1 MPSPEASLVAR
12 TKSRGRRVY
21 SVMGDI
27 VAEHWAYRRQIFQ
40 LAWVDL
46 LKTYRGAALGWLWA
60 VIKPSVTIFV
70 YWFAFSFGLRGAGKG
85 EVSVNPPIVEYPF
98 FLWLIAGI
106 ICWFYIQEM
115 LTQGSTNFKRYDY
128 LVTKIRFPVS
138 TISTFVSIS
147 KLYVHLA
154 LLAIVAALFVAMG
167 YPLTIYVLQLPFYIV
182 LMFIFFTL
190 WSMFASLLSAMSKD
204 FANVVNSFVTAIFW
218 MSGILWDVNR
228 MAANHPTLTA
238 ILKFNPVTFFATGYR
253 NAFVSHVWFWED
265 AWSLQAFG
273 IVFVT
278 MFVLAIYAYYRL
290 RRDIADVL

>member
-1 MPSPEASLVAR
+1 MAAEKSLLHR
-12 TKSRGRRVY
+12 TKQRGQRLYTVL
-21 SVMGDI
+21 GDI
-27 VAEHWAYRRQIFQ
+27 ISEHWSYRRQILQ

-46 LKTYRGAALGWLWA
+46 IKTYRGAALGWLWA

-70 YWFAFSFGLRGAGKG
+70 YWFAFSVGLRAGKP
-85 EVSVNPPIVEYPF
+85 VNGYPF
-98 FLWLIAGI
+98 FLWLVSGI
-106 ICWFYIQEM
+106 VPWFYIQEM

-147 KLYVHLA
+147 KMYVHFA
-154 LLAIVAALFVAMG
+154 LLAIVVVIFIGFG
-167 YPLTIYVLQLPFYIV
+167 YPLTVYALQLPFYIV

-218 MSGILWDVNR
+218 VSGIMWDIHGITNPILIRV
-228 MAANHPTLTA
+228 
-238 ILKFNPVTFFATGYR
+238 LKFNPVTFFATGFR
-253 NAFVSHVWFWED
+253 NAFIYRKWFWQD
-265 AWSLQAFG
+265 QFSLVAFG
-273 IVFVT
+273 IVLLA
-278 MFVLAIYAYYRL
+278 MFGFSIYAYHRL

>member
-1 MPSPEASLVAR
+1 MPSPESSVLDR
-12 TKSRGRRVY
+12 TKKRGQRFYTVL
-21 SVMGDI
+21 GDI
-27 VAEHWAYRRQIFQ
+27 VSEHWSYRRQILQ

-46 LKTYRGAALGWLWA
+46 IKTYRGAALGWLWA

-70 YWFAFSFGLRGAGKG
+70 YWFAFAIGLRASKD
-85 EVSVNPPIVEYPF
+85 VNGFPF
-98 FLWLIAGI
+98 FLWLVSGI
-106 ICWFYIQEM
+106 VPWFYIQEM
-115 LTQGSTNFKRYDY
+115 LTQGANNFKRYDY

-154 LLAIVAALFVAMG
+154 LVVLVGILFVAFG
-167 YPLTIYVLQLPFYIV
+167 YPLTIYAVQLPLYLA
-182 LMFIFFTL
+182 LMFVFFTL

-218 MSGILWDVNR
+218 MSGIMWDIHRIKNPILIR
-228 MAANHPTLTA
+228 

-253 NAFVSHVWFWED
+253 NSFVYQKWFFED
-265 AWSLQAFG
+265 QFSLAAFG
-273 IVFVT
+273 LVMVLMFGFAVF
-278 MFVLAIYAYYRL
+278 AYHRL